1 MGGSDENQKSS
12 ENYGNLEEMENAKPM
27 DMSTVKM
34 VSLPQL
40 YIYIYIYHHAEA
52 PSTGVEAKK
61 RSVKPAKKH
70 LCIYPKTNTTDHF
83 LVCTS

>member
-40 YIYIYIYHHAEA
+40 YIYIYIYITMQKHHQQ
-52 PSTGVEAKK
+52 V
-61 RSVKPAKKH
+61 
-70 LCIYPKTNTTDHF
+70 
-83 LVCTS
+83 

>member
-40 YIYIYIYHHAEA
+40 YIYIYIYIS
-52 PSTGVEAKK
+52 PCRSTINRC
-61 RSVKPAKKH
+61 RS
-70 LCIYPKTNTTDHF
+70 
-83 LVCTS
+83 